1 MVLVIST
8 GLALMVKGETQF
20 DALGFVVVMT
30 ASMLSGLRWTITQV
44 LLQGDGSD
52 GHGRCYLKDKLIS
65 KA

>member
-1 MVLVIST
+1 
-8 GLALMVKGETQF
+8 MVKGETNF

-52 GHGRCYLKDKLIS
+52 GHGNIPLCTAS
-65 KA
+65 FEGVSSAAVT